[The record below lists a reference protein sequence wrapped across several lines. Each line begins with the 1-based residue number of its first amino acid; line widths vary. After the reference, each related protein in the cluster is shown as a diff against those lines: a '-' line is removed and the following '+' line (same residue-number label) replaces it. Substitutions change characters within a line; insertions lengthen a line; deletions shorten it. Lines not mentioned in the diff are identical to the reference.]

1 MSMDSTE
8 SSQAAAAPQSGGPV
22 NLELV
27 AQSLL
32 EEQIATIPQE
42 AVRSAILSVIELRQ
56 GRRRCDSLTFSEWED
71 FSSAP
76 GPRG

>member
-1 MSMDSTE
+1 MSMDSKE
-8 SSQAAAAPQSGGPV
+8 SSQAVIATHGGGPV

-27 AQSLL
+27 AQSLR
-32 EEQIATIPQE
+32 EEQIASIRQE
-42 AVRSAILSVIELRQ
+42 AVRSAILSVTELRQ
-56 GRRRCDSLTFSEWED
+56 GRRRCDSLAFSEWVE